1 MNSSRTLPQL
11 ADQKFLTDGGLETWL
26 IFDEG
31 IDIPHFASFALIE
44 DDAAVE
50 AMKRYFRNHMDIARR
65 HGAGFILESPTW
77 RASQD
82 WADLLDISAEKL
94 KQMTSKA
101 ISMML
106 ELHDEAPVDQ
116 PTIVVSGNIGPRGDG
131 YSPDF
136 HMTAE
141 EAEVYHT
148 AQIETMVAAGAD
160 MIGALTMTYAAEAIG
175 ITRAARKAG
184 VPVSV
189 SFTTET
195 DGKLPDGMT
204 LKEAIETV
212 DAETGSAP
220 AYYMINCAHP
230 SHFDHAL
237 EHGET
242 WLERVRGIRAN
253 ASTMSHEELDNSEEL
268 DSGDPVDLGNRYRD
282 LGKVIPGLTIMGG
295 CCGTDHK
302 HVAAIAAACMAA

>member
-1 MNSSRTLPQL
+1 MNTTRTLPQL

-31 IDIPHFASFALIE
+31 IDIPHFASFVLL
-44 DDAAVE
+44 DDAEAVST
-50 AMKRYFRNHMDIARR
+50 MKRYYRNHLDIARR
-65 HGAGFILESPTW
+65 HGVGFVLESPTW

-82 WADLLDISAEKL
+82 WADLLGLDSQRL
-94 KQMTSKA
+94 KTLTIKA
-101 ISMML
+101 IEMML
-106 ELHDEAPVDQ
+106 EIHDEAPVDQ
-116 PTIVVSGNIGPRGDG
+116 PTMVVSGNIGPRGDG
-131 YSPDF
+131 YNPDF

-141 EAEVYHT
+141 EAEAYHS
-148 AQIETMVAAGAD
+148 AQIETMVDAGAE
-160 MIGALTMTYAAEAIG
+160 MIGALTMTYTAEAIG

-195 DGKLPDGMT
+195 NGKLPDGT
-204 LKEAIETV
+204 SLKDAIETV
-212 DAETGSAP
+212 DAQTNDGP

-242 WLERVRGIRAN
+242 WLQRVKGIRAN
-253 ASTMSHEELDNSEEL
+253 ASTMSHAELDNAEEL
-268 DSGDPVDLGNRYRD
+268 DSGDPVDLGARYRE
-282 LGKVIPGLTIMGG
+282 LGNAMPELTIMGG

-302 HVAAIAAACMAA
+302 HIAAIAVACMAA

>member
-1 MNSSRTLPQL
+1 MNSTRTLPQL
-11 ADQKFLTDGGLETWL
+11 ANQKFLTDGGLETWL

-31 IDIPHFASFALIE
+31 IDIPNFASFTLME
-44 DDAAVE
+44 DANAVST
-50 AMKRYFRNHMDIARR
+50 MKRYFNNHLDIARR

-77 RASQD
+77 RASKD
-82 WADLLDISAEKL
+82 WADLMGIDQQRLRA
-94 KQMTSKA
+94 MTTKA
-101 ISMML
+101 VEMML

-116 PTIVVSGNIGPRGDG
+116 PTIIVSGNVGPRGDG
-131 YSPDF
+131 YNPAF
-136 HMTAE
+136 QMTAD
-141 EAEVYHT
+141 EAEAYHT
-148 AQIETMVAAGAD
+148 PQITTMVEAGAE
-160 MIGALTMTYAAEAIG
+160 MIGALTITHGAEAIG

-195 DGKLPDGMT
+195 DGKLPDGMS

-212 DAETGSAP
+212 DIETDFGP

-237 EHGET
+237 DHGEV

-253 ASTMSHEELDNSEEL
+253 ASTMSHAELDNAEEL
-268 DSGDPVDLGNRYRD
+268 DSGDPVDLGARYKD
-282 LGKVIPGLTIMGG
+282 LGSKMPGLTIMGG

-302 HVAAIAAACMAA
+302 HIAAIAVACMAA